1 MTKLSCWFAALGLLL
16 SQTTV
21 LRADDPRARS
31 VFDESWAEPLAL
43 PGAVSQ
49 RPIPSEPLPAPQ
61 AIPGGQ
67 SFAPAARQFLSPPQ
81 FTLENPSVTPPV
93 NGTWRDEGQFVVIE
107 VNGQQLRLA
116 KAALQQPPAAAPGAG
131 QVQIAMGAVHGR
143 LLQRGRPL
151 VGCTVVIVPMHKDGA
166 TDDNGIRQ
174 PLSAITD
181 ADGFYGFANVPV
193 GGYKLTWLP
202 AGTTQWIR
210 RIEMK
215 PDVFVH
221 EGQDVSVKDVRTAM
235 QTIN

>member
-1 MTKLSCWFAALGLLL
+1 MTKLSCFLAALGWLL

-31 VFDESWAEPLAL
+31 VFDESWGDPLAL
-43 PGAVSQ
+43 PGAVAQ
-49 RPIPSEPLPAPQ
+49 RMIPSAPLPAPP
-61 AIPGGQ
+61 AMAGDQ
-67 SFAPAARQFLSPPQ
+67 SSTPLAKQYLTPPQ
-81 FTLENPSVTPPV
+81 FALADSSATPAV
-93 NGTWRDEGQFVVIE
+93 NGTWRDEGQYVVIE
-107 VNGQQLRLA
+107 VNGQQLHLA
-116 KAALQQPPAAAPGAG
+116 KAALQQPPSAAPGAG

-202 AGTTQWIR
+202 AGATQWIR

-221 EGQDVSVKDVRTAM
+221 EGQDVVVRDIRAAL

>member
-1 MTKLSCWFAALGLLL
+1 MTKLTCWLGTFGLLL
-16 SQTTV
+16 SQSTA
-21 LRADDPRARS
+21 LRADDSRS
-31 VFDESWAEPLAL
+31 NPVFGESWAEPLAL
-43 PGAVSQ
+43 PAALPQ
-49 RPIPSEPLPAPQ
+49 RQIVAEPLPAP
-61 AIPGGQ
+61 AAMSLGQ
-67 SFAPAARQFLSPPQ
+67 SFVPSTRQVAPPPQ
-81 FTLENPSVTPPV
+81 FAPESPSVTPPV

-131 QVQIAMGAVHGR
+131 QVQIATGAVHGR

-151 VGCTVVIVPMHKDGA
+151 VGCAVVIVPMHKDGA
-166 TDDNGIRQ
+166 TDDNGLRQ
-174 PLSAITD
+174 PLSATTD

-202 AGTTQWIR
+202 AGTEQWIR

-221 EGQDVSVKDVRTAM
+221 DGQDVTVKDIRAAL

>member
-1 MTKLSCWFAALGLLL
+1 MTKLSCWLGTFGLLL
-16 SQTTV
+16 SQTTA
-21 LRADDPRARS
+21 LRADDPRS
-31 VFDESWAEPLAL
+31 NPVFGESWAEPLAL
-43 PGAVSQ
+43 PAALPQ
-49 RPIPSEPLPAPQ
+49 RQPVAEPLPAPAALPLGQ
-61 AIPGGQ
+61 PYIPSAQ
-67 SFAPAARQFLSPPQ
+67 QIIPQPQFAPG
-81 FTLENPSVTPPV
+81 NPSATTPV

-116 KAALQQPPAAAPGAG
+116 KSALQQPPPAAPG
-131 QVQIAMGAVHGR
+131 QVQIASGAVHGR

-151 VGCTVVIVPMHKDGA
+151 VGCTVVIVPMKKDGA

-174 PLSAITD
+174 PLTAITD
-181 ADGFYGFANVPV
+181 ADGFYGFANVPI

-221 EGQDVSVKDVRTAM
+221 EGQDVTVKDIRTAM

>member
-1 MTKLSCWFAALGLLL
+1 MTKLSCWLAALGLLL

-49 RPIPSEPLPAPQ
+49 RPIPSEPLPTL
-61 AIPGGQ
+61 PGDQ
-67 SFAPAARQFLSPPQ
+67 RFTPPARQFLTPPQ
-81 FTLENPSVTPPV
+81 FAPENPSVTSAV

-116 KAALQQPPAAAPGAG
+116 KAALQQPPSAAPGPG
-131 QVQIAMGAVHGR
+131 QVQIATGAVYGR

-151 VGCTVVIVPMHKDGA
+151 VGCAVVIVPMHKDGA
-166 TDDNGIRQ
+166 TDDNGLRQ
-174 PLSAITD
+174 PLSATTD

-221 EGQDVSVKDVRTAM
+221 EGQDVSVKDIRTAM

>member
-49 RPIPSEPLPAPQ
+49 RPIPSEPLPA
-61 AIPGGQ
+61 IMPGGQ
-67 SFAPAARQFLSPPQ
+67 TFIPPGQQVLPPQ
-81 FTLENPSVTPPV
+81 FAPENPSATPPV

-116 KAALQQPPAAAPGAG
+116 KAALQQPSTAAPAPG
-131 QVQIAMGAVHGR
+131 QAQIAVGAVHGR
-143 LLQRGRPL
+143 LQQRGRPL
-151 VGCTVVIVPMHKDGA
+151 VGCAVVIVPMHKDGA
-166 TDDNGIRQ
+166 TDDNGLRQ
-174 PLSAITD
+174 PLSATTD
-181 ADGFYGFANVPV
+181 TDGFYSFANVPI
-193 GGYKLTWLP
+193 GSYKLTWLP

-221 EGQDVSVKDVRTAM
+221 EGQDVTIKDIRAAL